1 MTITVEVPST
11 LEAPLRAKAAAEGCD
26 LQETVLALLKASL
39 ADGPRKTTP
48 PIARLEPGYYPD
60 EELMGEDEPHQA
72 VPLPIAGSVKARI
85 IPAGP
90 LTPPILPAE

>member
-39 ADGPRKTTP
+39 VDGPHKMTP
-48 PIARLEPGYYPD
+48 TIARLEPGYYPD
-60 EELMGEDEPHQA
+60 E
-72 VPLPIAGSVKARI
+72 
-85 IPAGP
+85 
-90 LTPPILPAE
+90 